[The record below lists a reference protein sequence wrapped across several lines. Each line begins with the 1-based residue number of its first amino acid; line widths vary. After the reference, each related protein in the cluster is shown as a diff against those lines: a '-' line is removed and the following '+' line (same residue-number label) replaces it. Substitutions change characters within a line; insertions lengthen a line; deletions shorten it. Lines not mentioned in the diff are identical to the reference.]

1 MDMCILSKYI
11 YICIYMGVCMHR
23 HICTHTCMKQ
33 LLKTEVIYLKEGKQG
48 CKGGFIGRKE
58 KGSDAIIL

>member
-1 MDMCILSKYI
+1 
-11 YICIYMGVCMHR
+11 MGVCMHR